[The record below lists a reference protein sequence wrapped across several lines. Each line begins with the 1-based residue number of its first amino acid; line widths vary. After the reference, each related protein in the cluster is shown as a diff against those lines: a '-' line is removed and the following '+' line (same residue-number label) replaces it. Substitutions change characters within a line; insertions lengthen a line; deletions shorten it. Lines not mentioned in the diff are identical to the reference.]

1 MAIGETT
8 KKLLILILWLVGTN
22 QMYAQQITLRQ
33 ALQSGMENYETIR
46 SKTLQA
52 EAGKASVIHAKTSLL
67 PDLKFSVQQVYGTA
81 NAWHGPQYGFGEG
94 MTTTSMPQ
102 SEQNWEAAF
111 GALYMAGFNWTLYSF
126 GQTKNNI
133 RLAESEYELRQSE
146 LEQEKF
152 KHQIRVSAA
161 YFNLLAVQQLVKI
174 QEKNIDRAKTLFS
187 VTQALTSNN
196 IRSEAEA
203 AMAEAEVATSRIALL
218 KARDKVYE
226 LSKDFALV
234 TGIEDEE
241 FLLDSSYMYRFPV
254 DRTYAEEIFDNH
266 PSLRRAQ
273 NAVEASNYKMKVFRS
288 EALPRVNLVGA
299 ISGKGSGFGYNYI
312 QVPDA
317 VSHSYIQGVGINRS
331 NFLIGIGLNWNFTSL
346 FRNRSKIASQKLL
359 SYSLETERNLLSR
372 ELKEQTHYADKKLQ
386 LAYSQYNEAV
396 TRRKAAQTSYNQYL
410 TMYRNGLTSIS
421 DLAQAM
427 YALTA
432 AESEQEIMAINIWQA
447 YLLKIANNGDIEA
460 FIAQIN
466 NI

>member
-1 MAIGETT
+1 MV
-8 KKLLILILWLVGTN
+8 LLVGFVN
-22 QMYAQQITLRQ
+22 VNRIYAQEISLQQ
-33 ALQSGMENYETIR
+33 ALKQGMENYETIR
-46 SKTLQA
+46 SKTLQV
-52 EAGKASVIHAKTSLL
+52 EAQKKQVNHAKTMLL
-67 PDLKFSVQQVYGTA
+67 PDIKFSAQQVYGTA
-81 NAWHGPQYGFGEG
+81 NAWHGPQYSFGEG

-102 SEQNWEAAF
+102 DKQNWEAAF
-111 GALYMAGFNWTLYSF
+111 GSLYMAGFNWTLYSF

-133 RLAESEYELRQSE
+133 RFAESEYELRQSE

-152 KHQIRVSAA
+152 KHQIQVSAT
-161 YFNLLAVQQLVKI
+161 YFNLLAMQQLVKI
-174 QEKNIDRAKTLFS
+174 QERNIDRAKTLFS

-196 IRSEAEA
+196 IRPKAEA

-218 KARDKVYE
+218 KAQDKVYE
-226 LSKDFALV
+226 LSKDFALI

-241 FLLDSSYMYRFPV
+241 FLLDSSYMCIFPI
-254 DRTYAEEIFDNH
+254 DRTSAEEVSDNH
-266 PSLRRAQ
+266 PSLRHAQ
-273 NAVEASNYKMKVFRS
+273 DAVEASTYKMKIFQS
-288 EALPRVNLVGA
+288 EALPRISLVGT
-299 ISGKGSGFGYNYI
+299 ISGRGSGFGYNYT
-312 QVPDA
+312 QVPEA
-317 VSHSYIQGVGINRS
+317 VSHSYTQGVGINRS

-346 FRNRSKIASQKLL
+346 FRNRSKVASQKQL
-359 SYSLETERNLLSR
+359 SYSLEIERNLLSR

-396 TRRKAAQTSYNQYL
+396 TRKKAAQISYNQYL
-410 TMYRNGLTSIS
+410 AMYRNGLTSIS